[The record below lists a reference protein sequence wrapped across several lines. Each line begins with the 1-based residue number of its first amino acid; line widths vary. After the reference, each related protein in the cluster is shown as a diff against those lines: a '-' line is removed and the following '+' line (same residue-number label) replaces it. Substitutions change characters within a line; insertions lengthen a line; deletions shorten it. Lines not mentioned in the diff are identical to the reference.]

1 MNKAIFLDRDGT
13 IIEDKIYL
21 NDPDQII
28 YLPHCFEG
36 MRMMRD
42 MGYKIFVVTNQ
53 SGMPRGKVLI
63 ENLDEIHR
71 RISFECAKYGVHIE
85 RYYYAPFM
93 TDSNH
98 MSRKPN
104 PGMLQYAHWD
114 YGVDFKSS
122 WMIGDRMTDV
132 EAGHRVGAKSILLEG
147 MEKPEDF
154 PFAGPEYIGKNLL
167 DCAQFIEKNQ

>member
-1 MNKAIFLDRDGT
+1 MNKAVFLDRDGT

-21 NDPDQII
+21 NDPEQIV

-36 MRMMRD
+36 MRLMRD
-42 MGYKIFVVTNQ
+42 MGYKLFVVTNQ

-63 ENLDEIHR
+63 QNLDEIHR
-71 RISFECAKYGVHIE
+71 RISFECSKHGVHIE

-98 MSRKPN
+98 ISRKPN
-104 PGMLQYAHWD
+104 PGMLQYANWD
-114 YGVDFKSS
+114 YGVEFEKS

-132 EAGHRVGAKSILLEG
+132 EAGHRIGTKSILVGHSEN
-147 MEKPEDF
+147 PRDF
-154 PFAGPEYIGKNLL
+154 PYHPPEFVAKNLL
-167 DCAQFIEKNQ
+167 DAALFIKSYS